1 VDVSQGECVVCLC
14 WTRTTRPRLLTLPW
28 IFAVLTRRR
37 LLSRWTHAGGAARLH
52 ILYRYFTA
60 GKSLFQQFAVISQIP
75 SRRQTCTNFP
85 RSAIVVPFAC

>member
-1 VDVSQGECVVCLC
+1 MLVLDAGDSLAAFDLALDFCGAGETATPVALDVRGRGL
-14 WTRTTRPRLLTLPW
+14 PRYT
-28 IFAVLTRRR
+28 F
-37 LLSRWTHAGGAARLH
+37 S
-52 ILYRYFTA
+52 LYRYFRA

>member
-1 VDVSQGECVVCLC
+1 MLVLDADDSPAAFDLALDFC
-14 WTRTTRPRLLTLPW
+14 
-28 IFAVLTRRR
+28 VLTRRR
-37 LLSRWTHAGGAARLH
+37 LLSRWTHAGGAAILH

>member
-1 VDVSQGECVVCLC
+1 MLVLDAGDSPAAFDLALDFFGVDETATPVALDARGRGSQ
-14 WTRTTRPRLLTLPW
+14 
-28 IFAVLTRRR
+28 
-37 LLSRWTHAGGAARLH
+37 LH